1 MFHPLIMP
9 SVIFPAISLFML
21 LQFPLAMV
29 GLSGTSTKPYGSFTN
44 VVLQFAQVTTNI
56 IEAMVSV
63 TRLSEFLRAEELQ
76 PDARKRILNERP
88 KMGEEVLSISHGE
101 FTWTKE
107 ATQPALED
115 INLVVKRGELVG
127 VLGRVGA
134 GKVWLMFLLEN
145 TD

>member
-101 FTWTKE
+101 FAWTKE

-115 INLVVKRGELVG
+115 INLAVKRGELVG